1 MDPLLRA
8 QLEKEKKEARR
19 QYDEEEDQV
28 RQSIAHSTK
37 EGPAVQS
44 QKTVEEPV
52 KELKRAP
59 ESQTDLV
66 VSDNEIKAK
75 QEEEEKLEG

>member
-44 QKTVEEPV
+44 QKIVEEPV

>member
-1 MDPLLRA
+1 MN
-8 QLEKEKKEARR
+8 
-19 QYDEEEDQV
+19 
-28 RQSIAHSTK
+28 
-37 EGPAVQS
+37 
-44 QKTVEEPV
+44 
-52 KELKRAP
+52 ELKGAP